1 MWSGPVQLRACAH
14 STRAPLL
21 AGWRV
26 KIECAGARR
35 ERACVRAC
43 VCVRTALE
51 GGVGRQLTVAA
62 VASRG
67 ELLASQ
73 LRSRG
78 RVAYASALGGQGA
91 GGQHHGYHRQH
102 AARAGELR
110 AGAAG
115 RGPTAAPRT
124 EEAPHPTGL
133 FIEDSA
139 LFHKVGPRWRRPLC
153 FGFPRLGKDSGP

>member
-78 RVAYASALGGQGA
+78 RVACASALGGK
-91 GGQHHGYHRQH
+91 
-102 AARAGELR
+102 ARAGSTMATTVSTQR
-110 AGAAG
+110 GPVSCG
-115 RGPTAAPRT
+115 RGRRGGVPP
-124 EEAPHPTGL
+124 
-133 FIEDSA
+133 
-139 LFHKVGPRWRRPLC
+139 RRP
-153 FGFPRLGKDSGP
+153 GRRRPPTPPVSS